1 MANNIRLK
9 QALIIAAIALL
20 VGFLFSRDIKGLVK
34 PKDNGATQA
43 ATEANAQSS
52 PSISIEE
59 LSATAKN
66 LVSNATSKE
75 ITNLENGYQNLT
87 GTEKLNQAKKLAQKW
102 DDVEQAAPSAMYL
115 EVVANTEPTTVNW
128 LAAGTRFLKAFDTNQ
143 DSLVQPLMLQK
154 ANTSFKNALA
164 IDSTNLE
171 AKTGLGVTIVN
182 GIGAPMQGIAMLLD
196 VVKKDPKNLKA
207 NMNLG
212 LFAIK
217 SGQFDKAITRF
228 NDIVTNI
235 KATPDAYFYLATA
248 YENLGKNNEA
258 IQAYLQSKKLAA
270 NPTLSSF
277 IDKKIAELKNKFN

>member
-1 MANNIRLK
+1 MKNNIRLK
-9 QALIIAAIALL
+9 QALIIAAIVLL

-34 PKDNGATQA
+34 PKDEDANQTAQA
-43 ATEANAQSS
+43 DMQSANTSL
-52 PSISIEE
+52 SIEE
-59 LSATAKN
+59 ISATAKN

-75 ITNLENGYQNLT
+75 ITELEQAYQSLS
-87 GTEKLNQAKKLAQKW
+87 GTEKTTQAKKIAQKW

-115 EVVANTEPTTVNW
+115 EIVANTEPSLVNW
-128 LAAGTRFLKAFDTNQ
+128 NAAGTRFLKAFDNTQ
-143 DSLVQPLMLQK
+143 DSLVKTSMLLK

-164 IDSTNLE
+164 IDSTNLD

-182 GIGAPMQGIAMLLD
+182 GLGAPMQGIAMLLD

-228 NDIVTNI
+228 NEIVTNI
-235 KATPDAYFYLATA
+235 KATPDAYFYLAAA
-248 YENLGKNNEA
+248 YENLGKYNEA
-258 IQAYLQSKKLAA
+258 INAYQQSKKLAA

-277 IDKKIAELKNKFN
+277 IDKKVAELKNKI